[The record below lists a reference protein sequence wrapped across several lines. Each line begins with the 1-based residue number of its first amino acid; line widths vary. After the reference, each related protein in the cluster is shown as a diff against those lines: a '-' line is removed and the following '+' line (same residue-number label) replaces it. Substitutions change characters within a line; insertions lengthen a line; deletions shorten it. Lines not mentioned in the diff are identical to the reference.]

1 MIFFT
6 HFKRSSDIVTLTS
19 RESEFVDFSFP
30 VTYHESVKEMDRME
44 NFGTIIKRK
53 REYYGWT
60 QKELADKL
68 FVSDKSVSR
77 WENNKGYPDI
87 TLLPAIAETLH
98 LDYEELLNGNVY
110 LAKRTKKRRKAFL
123 TILGILAVFAI
134 VFTVSLLSRP
144 KEEKLSFR
152 EHLVQKGFGT
162 YLFVDNIFYQLDQQ
176 QQDAILDFLDIDQW
190 KSIPNHKEESGKQ
203 EWDIHYNI
211 QDDSYIM
218 KYVSTDTMNYITIS
232 NSTNT
237 MTYRIDHSI
246 GSITAYLKHEMQNWY
261 NFDDS
266 HQIHSN
272 LQEVSIQKEK
282 DLLYEYGISKHDL
295 ITHEAVL
302 IEDTTYHRYY
312 LIVSSHTMD
321 YQRIVDDGK
330 TIAISG
336 NAYGYKT
343 PYVHVFQLTEKDVL
357 KKITINNEPI
367 DVFALLHL
375 SYPAKTS

>member
-1 MIFFT
+1 
-6 HFKRSSDIVTLTS
+6 
-19 RESEFVDFSFP
+19 
-30 VTYHESVKEMDRME
+30 ME

-110 LAKRTKKRRKAFL
+110 LAKRTKKRRKVFL

-134 VFTVSLLSRP
+134 VFTITILCRP

-162 YLFVDNIFYQLDQQ
+162 YLFVDNDFYWIDQQ
-176 QQDAILDFLDIDQW
+176 QQDAVLDFLDIDQW
-190 KSIPNHKEESGKQ
+190 KSIPNSKEESGKQ
-203 EWDIHYNI
+203 EWEIHYHI

-218 KYVSTDTMNYITIS
+218 KYFSTDTANYITIS
-232 NSTNT
+232 NSADT
-237 MTYRIDHSI
+237 MTYLIDHSI
-246 GSITAYLKHEMQNWY
+246 GSITAYLKNEMQHWY
-261 NFDDS
+261 DFDDS

-282 DLLYEYGISKHDL
+282 DLLYDYGISKSDL

-302 IEDTTYHRYY
+302 IEDRTYQRYY

-330 TIAISG
+330 TIAITG
-336 NAYGYKT
+336 KPYGYKT
-343 PYVHVFQLTEKDVL
+343 PYVHVFQLTEEDVL

-367 DVFALLHL
+367 EVFALLHL
-375 SYPAKTS
+375 SYSAKTS